1 VLLDVVRL
9 ELGYPPDFL
18 FIPGGVEK
26 GLGRPACVRF
36 WSPYL
41 RFFLSY
47 FFLPPLSSS
56 FRLNVVV
63 MFSVLDAFG
72 PLIKMNRMNL
82 CMFISFWCERVISSA
97 GTINEVDCLDYLAR
111 MTIKSIEK

>member
-82 CMFISFWCERVISSA
+82 CMFIKKKKKKKKKQKR
-97 GTINEVDCLDYLAR
+97 THKKNKKKK
-111 MTIKSIEK
+111 T